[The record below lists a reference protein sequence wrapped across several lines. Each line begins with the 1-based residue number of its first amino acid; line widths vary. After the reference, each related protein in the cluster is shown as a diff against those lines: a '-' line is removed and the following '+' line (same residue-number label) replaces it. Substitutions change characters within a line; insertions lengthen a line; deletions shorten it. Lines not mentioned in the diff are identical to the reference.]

1 MYIYSLNEPEFFYK
15 LFTSALYLKP
25 EDRWL
30 VCPKTNDAP
39 CMMVFLF
46 VFELS
51 LFLKHCKINKCSFG
65 ILKFWKCNYKI
76 LTDFKKL
83 VHNMRCI
90 DFLTVSNRRN
100 LSYQN
105 CLHQICQIFKEALFI
120 YSSEL
125 KEAYIFLYDITK
137 IISNL
142 FTSHIHRNDC
152 KKVFW
157 YVFVHF
163 TR

>member
-1 MYIYSLNEPEFFYK
+1 MSSEKTIFEH
-15 LFTSALYLKP
+15 LFKGSEVTTKNGGS
-25 EDRWL
+25 EGSISIL
-30 VCPKTNDAP
+30 VGNPYDG
-39 CMMVFLF
+39 FLF

-51 LFLKHCKINKCSFG
+51 LFLKLCKINKCSFG

-105 CLHQICQIFKEALFI
+105 YLHQICQIFKEALFI

-125 KEAYIFLYDITK
+125 KEAYIYLYDITK

-152 KKVFW
+152 KKVF
-157 YVFVHF
+157 
-163 TR
+163 